1 MCATYYNSKGEYH
14 GCYQELQAVNELRII
29 GGKARGRR
37 IRSVPGET
45 TRPITDKV
53 REALFNIIGPDIE
66 GASFLDLFAGTGSVG
81 IEALSRGA
89 KYVCFIDLHKQP
101 IATIRSNLKSTNL
114 EEGAE
119 VIRSDAFSFLDQS
132 HKQSFDYIYIAPPQ
146 YKKIWS
152 KTLLRLDEHIEWISD
167 DAWVIVQIH
176 PVEYV
181 AIGEYLEL
189 KRLIEFDRRHYGS
202 TLLVFYEKI
211 TRGLKL
217 GNIQG

>member
-1 MCATYYNSKGEYH
+1 M
-14 GCYQELQAVNELRII
+14 NEIRII

-66 GASFLDLFAGTGSVG
+66 GASLLDLFAGTGSVG

-89 KYVCFIDLHKQP
+89 KYVWFVDLHWQP
-101 IATIRSNLKSTNL
+101 IKTIRSNLISTGL

-119 VIRSDAFSFLDQS
+119 VLRADAFTFID
-132 HKQSFDYIYIAPPQ
+132 HPPDRSFDYVYIAPPQ
-146 YKKIWS
+146 YKKMW
-152 KTLLRLDEHIEWISD
+152 TQALRRIDRHIEWLSA

-176 PVEYV
+176 PIEYE
-181 AIGEYLEL
+181 AIGENLEIQN
-189 KRLIEFDRRHYGS
+189 LIEFDQRSYGS
-202 TLLVFYEKI
+202 TLLTFYERLFIDSNSGKSI
-211 TRGLKL
+211 D
-217 GNIQG
+217 NQ